1 VRSEI
6 RSHSGGGAAERPDVE
21 IGMTMNSAFK
31 GTSKGSGRLAF
42 GAAAAVAGL
51 VTLSVV
57 AHAAAGQPTAGQMGL
72 QDGVTPIMNQI
83 RWFHDVLVNPII
95 IAISVFVMALLL
107 YVMWAFSEKK
117 NPVPSKLTHHTGL
130 EVAWTVI
137 PIFILIAIAVPSFK
151 MLFFQYSFP
160 KPDITIKAIG
170 NAWFWDYEY
179 PDNDK
184 IKVTSNMITDEELL
198 EASLG
203 KDGYATKY
211 GKLTGTDLTK
221 AVYLDS
227 KPLWLAPPDK
237 YAGTRLVRQLSVDN
251 EIAVPVNKVVHILIT
266 SNDVIHSWAV
276 PSFGSK
282 MQAVPGRITATWFQ
296 ATKEGIYYGQCSVLC
311 GKNHSAMPIA
321 VRVVSDQAFANW
333 VAAVKARDMKKARG
347 ILLAATEG
355 LETRSVAE
363 LTNGLVVDAAQ

>member
-1 VRSEI
+1 
-6 RSHSGGGAAERPDVE
+6 
-21 IGMTMNSAFK
+21 MTKNF
-31 GTSKGSGRLAF
+31 
-42 GAAAAVAGL
+42 AAADTAENSRHVQYKTLALGAVVCAVGIL
-51 VTLSVV
+51 CASVM
-57 AHAAAGQPTAGQMGL
+57 AQAAAGQPSPGQMGM
-72 QDGVTPIMNQI
+72 QDSATPIMDQI
-83 RWFHDVLVNPII
+83 RWFHNVLVNPII
-95 IAISVFVMALLL
+95 VAITVFVMALLL

-137 PIFILIAIAVPSFK
+137 PIFILVIIAVPSFK

-160 KPDITIKAIG
+160 KPDLTIKAIG

-184 IKVTSNMITDEELL
+184 IKVNSNMITDEELL

-203 KDGYATKY
+203 KDGYSRKY
-211 GKLTGTDLTK
+211 GALAGTDLTK

-237 YAGTRLVRQLSVDN
+237 YAGLRLVRQLSVDN
-251 EIAVPVNKVVHILIT
+251 EIAVPVNKIVHMLIT

-276 PSFGSK
+276 PSFGSR
-282 MQAVPGRITATWFQ
+282 MQAVPGRVTATWFQ
-296 ATKEGIYYGQCSVLC
+296 ATKEGVYYGQCSVLC

-321 VRVVSDQAFANW
+321 VRVVNDQAFANW
-333 VAAVKARDMKKARG
+333 VAAVKSRDMKKARG
-347 ILLAATEG
+347 ILTAATQG
-355 LETRSVAE
+355 LEQRSVAE
-363 LTNGLVVDAAQ
+363 LLTGPTVETAQ

>member
-1 VRSEI
+1 
-6 RSHSGGGAAERPDVE
+6 
-21 IGMTMNSAFK
+21 MTMISAAPNSADHD
-31 GTSKGSGRLAF
+31 TADHATAVSAHRTRLGSITLTALA
-42 GAAAAVAGL
+42 VTAGL
-51 VTLSVV
+51 LVATTV
-57 AHAAAGQPTAGQMGL
+57 AHAAAGQPTTGQIGM
-72 QDGVTPIMNQI
+72 QDSATAIMDQI
-83 RWFHDVLVNPII
+83 RWFHNVLVNPII
-95 IAISVFVMALLL
+95 IAISIFVMGLLA
-107 YVMWAFSEKK
+107 YVMWAFSEKN

-137 PIFILIAIAVPSFK
+137 PIFILIIIAIPSFK

-160 KPDITIKAIG
+160 KPDLTIKAVA

-184 IKVTSNMITDEELL
+184 IKVNSNMITDEELL

-203 KDGYATKY
+203 KDGFSKKY
-211 GKLTGTDLTK
+211 GALAGTDLTK

-227 KPLWLAPPDK
+227 KPLWLAPPEK
-237 YAGTRLVRQLSVDN
+237 YAGLRLVRQLSVDN
-251 EIAVPVNKVVHILIT
+251 EIAVPVNKVVHMLIT

-282 MQAVPGRITATWFQ
+282 MQAVPGRVTATWFQ
-296 ATKEGIYYGQCSVLC
+296 ATKEGVYYGQCSVLC

-321 VRVVSDQAFANW
+321 VRVVNDQAFANW

-347 ILLAATEG
+347 ILSAATQG
-355 LETRSVAE
+355 LEQRSVAE
-363 LTNGLVVDAAQ
+363 LTTGLTVDAAQ